1 MVTNLIDILISVYKR
16 LKNLILPINKSIHH
30 MKKILLIF
38 GASFFL
44 LSVNSLEEINQ
55 VQTDYSLECKY
66 RQCNA
71 TAKSTGKR
79 CKHCVSSAS
88 DYQCYQHKPKN

>member
-1 MVTNLIDILISVYKR
+1 
-16 LKNLILPINKSIHH
+16 
-30 MKKILLIF
+30 MKKLLLIF

-71 TAKSTGKR
+71 KAKSTGKR